1 MLILLPLILTLVACG
16 LVALTGWR
24 RPAWTPPLAILSAAL
39 TFVAVLYAW
48 LSGGGSVSLD
58 WAPAWGLRLAF
69 SLDGLAA
76 LYALL
81 ASGIGTLILVYS
93 SGYLPRHLQHEGRSE
108 IENTRFYALILLFM
122 AAMIGLVM
130 AQDLVLL
137 FIFWDLTA
145 ITSYYL
151 IGFDRWKGESR
162 RAALLALLVTGISA
176 ILFLLGIVLLSL
188 EYQTF
193 SLPLILSAA
202 KPGPIL
208 DWAVG
213 LIAIG
218 ALAKSAQA
226 PLHFW
231 LPRAMAAPTPVSAYL
246 HSAAMVAAGVF
257 AISRFYDLFHLSSLL
272 PGILVAV
279 GLSSMLVGGILALT
293 AAAFKQVLA
302 YSTIAQYGYVVYL
315 LGLDGEYGPVAAAFY
330 VLAHGLIKSGLF
342 MTAGAVTEATG
353 AEELGQVSGIAR
365 RMPALALASGV
376 LAAGLA
382 GFPLTLGFFKDEL
395 FFEAAHQAGVLFTA
409 AAVGNA
415 ALTFAYTWRFW
426 NRIFLG
432 PLSADVHSLPRQM
445 TGAVALLAVLVF
457 AGGWFPGPFAA
468 LAEAAGRIM
477 NPNTPPLQLAYHLD
491 LRTVN
496 LLALSVYT
504 LAAILILSR
513 PLWRGAA
520 QAVSRAGQ
528 LAGPERMT
536 EAGLHRLNRL
546 SDSISGFELRNLADR
561 LTSILLP
568 AALLLGAGLLAT
580 PSLRAFNF
588 QPVNR
593 EELLLGL
600 TLIVTGLSALLV
612 AIPRNHLTQILSLS
626 AVSAGL
632 TVVMA
637 LMGAPNPAL
646 VSVLVGA
653 ISTFFFFGIYLLYP
667 VNVLKLLSQ
676 ELALPARFRRQTF
689 VGFLSGVFA
698 FFVTW
703 STLSQTPNRESVADE
718 FVRLTEA
725 AHAQNTV
732 TAILADFRGFD
743 TVGEVTVVIV
753 VMLGVTV
760 LLGKGKTE

>member
-1 MLILLPLILTLVACG
+1 MLVLLPLAMSLSACG
-16 LVALTGWR
+16 LVALAGWR

-39 TFVAVLYAW
+39 TFAAVLYAW
-48 LSGGGSVSLD
+48 LSGGGSVSFD

-81 ASGIGTLILVYS
+81 ASGIGTLVLVYS
-93 SGYLPRHLQHEGRSE
+93 SGYLPLHLRHEGRSE

-130 AQDLVLL
+130 AQDLALL

-145 ITSYYL
+145 ITSYFL
-151 IGFDRWKGESR
+151 IGFDRWKRESR

-176 ILFLLGIVLLSL
+176 ILFLLGSVLLSL
-188 EYQTF
+188 QYQTF

-202 KPGPIL
+202 RPGPIL
-208 DWAVG
+208 DWAMG

-257 AISRFYDLFHLSSLL
+257 AISRFYDLFHLSTLL
-272 PGILVAV
+272 PALLIAV
-279 GLSSMLVGGILALT
+279 GLGSMLVGGILALT

-315 LGLDGEYGPVAAAFY
+315 LGLGGKYGPVAAAFY

-353 AEELGQVSGIAR
+353 ARELGQVSGLAR
-365 RMPALALASGV
+365 RMPLLALASGL
-376 LAAGLA
+376 LAAALA

-395 FFEAAHQAGVLFTA
+395 FFETALQTGVFFTA

-415 ALTFAYTWRFW
+415 ALTFAYAWRFW
-426 NRIFLG
+426 SRIFLG
-432 PLSADVHSLPRQM
+432 PPSAEARPLPRQM
-445 TGAVALLAVLVF
+445 TGAVAFLAVLVF
-457 AGGWFPGPFAA
+457 IGGWFPGPFAD
-468 LAEAAGRIM
+468 LAVPAGRVM
-477 NPNTPPLQLAYHLD
+477 NPEAPALQLAYHLD
-491 LRTVN
+491 LRAVN
-496 LLALSVYT
+496 LLALSVYS
-504 LAAILILSR
+504 LAVILILSR

-520 QAVSRAGQ
+520 QAVARAGRA
-528 LAGPERMT
+528 LGPERIT
-536 EAGLHRLNRL
+536 EAALHHLNRL
-546 SDSISGFELRNLADR
+546 SGSISGFELRNLADR
-561 LTSILLP
+561 LTAIFLP

-588 QPVNR
+588 QPVSR

-600 TLIVTGLSALLV
+600 TLIVTGISALMA
-612 AIPRNHLTQILSLS
+612 AIPRNHLTQVLSLS

-637 LMGAPNPAL
+637 LMGAPSPAL

-653 ISTFFFFGIYLLYP
+653 ISTFFFLGIYLLYP
-667 VNVLKLLSQ
+667 LNVLKHLSVGPS
-676 ELALPARFRRQTF
+676 LPERFRWQTF
-689 VGFLSGVFA
+689 VGVLSGVFA

-703 STLSQTPNRESVADE
+703 STLSQTPSRESVAEE

-753 VMLGVTV
+753 VLLGITV
-760 LLGKGKTE
+760 LLGRGKVA